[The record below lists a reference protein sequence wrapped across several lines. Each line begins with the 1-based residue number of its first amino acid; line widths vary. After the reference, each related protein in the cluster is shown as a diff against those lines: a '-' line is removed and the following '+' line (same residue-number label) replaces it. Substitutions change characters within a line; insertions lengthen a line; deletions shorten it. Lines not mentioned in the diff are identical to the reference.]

1 MNQDWLLELLG
12 IRPRQSEARTTP
24 DGTYVQPEEERQQQR
39 QEYMNRIEAPP
50 PAPTSDLM
58 TIVNRQRENPTPA
71 PSVDAAL
78 APMAGRAEQ
87 QQSAIQAGQ
96 QRLRDLEAEMAQE
109 AERQQMRTNLNP
121 GRTPPPAPSRPAVAN
136 GGSMPAAPLHA
147 PAPGPAPTDPFN
159 QPMNP
164 AYAAAERAGPPLAH
178 VGPAGPS
185 GPPVNLAANPPAY
198 TNGGGMPNAPLPPMP
213 PVTHGPFMTMSPGDP
228 MQEAFVGAN
237 GVPVAP
243 PMNPTGTP
251 PPDPNYLL
259 PGRQP
264 PHNYVPF
271 SEPSASRTLRGT
283 PEGMPIIDGSQP
295 NPGPFM
301 PAGQLTDWWNSGRGP
316 TPTQARSIPQRPLP
330 TPAPAAPD
338 QSTILNQQELARFL
352 AADSGASPPP
362 PAPAT
367 TPPGPLAS
375 VPPVA
380 PTPVPPGATPMT
392 PAAPPSP
399 GSQIPLALQE
409 QLLQEAYR
417 LVANKGAQ
425 QPTLGAR

>member
-12 IRPRQSEARTTP
+12 IRPRQSEAQTTP

-58 TIVNRQRENPTPA
+58 TIVNRQRENPAPA

-87 QQSAIQAGQ
+87 QQSAIQAEQ

-185 GPPVNLAANPPAY
+185 GPPVNLASNPPAY

-228 MQEAFVGAN
+228 MQEAFVGAD
-237 GVPVAP
+237 GAPVAP

-301 PAGQLTDWWNSGRGP
+301 PAGQLTDWWNSDRGP

-352 AADSGASPPP
+352 AADSGATPPP

-417 LVANKGAQ
+417 LVANKGVQ

>member
-24 DGTYVQPEEERQQQR
+24 DGTYIQPEEERQQQR

-78 APMAGRAEQ
+78 APMAGRAQ
-87 QQSAIQAGQ
+87 QEQSAIQAEQ
-96 QRLRDLEAEMAQE
+96 ARLRDLEITMAQE

-147 PAPGPAPTDPFN
+147 PAPGPA
-159 QPMNP
+159 
-164 AYAAAERAGPPLAH
+164 
-178 VGPAGPS
+178 
-185 GPPVNLAANPPAY
+185 GPPVNLASNPPAY

-213 PVTHGPFMTMSPGDP
+213 PISHGPFMTMSPGDP

-237 GVPVAP
+237 GAPVAP

-259 PGRQP
+259 PGRAA

-316 TPTQARSIPQRPLP
+316 TPTQARGTPQRPLP

-352 AADSGASPPP
+352 AANSGATPPP

-392 PAAPPSP
+392 PPAPPSP